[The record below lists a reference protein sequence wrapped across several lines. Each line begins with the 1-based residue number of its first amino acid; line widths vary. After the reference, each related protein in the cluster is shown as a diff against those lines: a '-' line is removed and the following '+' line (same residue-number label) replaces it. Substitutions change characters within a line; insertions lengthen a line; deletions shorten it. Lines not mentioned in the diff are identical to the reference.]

1 MTIGSCI
8 RTFDDNFFIVR
19 SVPMILVG
27 SNLCNVLLITVE
39 HLEVI
44 GMHSLSLKDRNGLAV
59 QQVSSNLCNVLLL
72 FLLLTF

>member
-1 MTIGSCI
+1 MVGWTAVQ
-8 RTFDDNFFIVR
+8 FFHCS

-44 GMHSLSLKDRNGLAV
+44 GMHSLSLKMDRCTIF
-59 QQVSSNLCNVLLL
+59 SHD
-72 FLLLTF
+72 F